1 MTMMHRVKTAVGFT
15 LGVLA
20 VLALL
25 HMVPQLN
32 VIPKLPVLTGGGGSS
47 T

>member
-1 MTMMHRVKTAVGFT
+1 MGKLKTAVGFT
-15 LGVLA
+15 LGVVA

-25 HMVPQLN
+25 HMIPQLN
-32 VIPKLPVLTGGGGSS
+32 VVPKLPVLTGGGTAS